1 MTSTQTSLLELETA
15 IQTKLLADSTLMAI
29 VTGIFDEGAVPTNQ
43 AYPYIVLGDDTEAP
57 MNAFGTRGYD
67 ATLTL
72 HIWDNLPGFKRCKQI
87 LANMNRILDQQP
99 LTLATQKHVY
109 TLYNFSQTLN
119 DPGLDD
125 IRHMPVRYITFT
137 QEQ

>member
-15 IQTKLLADSTLMAI
+15 IVTKLLADSTLMAI
-29 VTGIFDEGAVPTNQ
+29 VTGVFDFGSVPTNQ
-43 AYPYIVLGDDTEAP
+43 PFPYIVTGEDTEGP
-57 MNAFGTRGYD
+57 DNAFGTRGYD
-67 ATLTL
+67 ASLTL

-87 LANMNRILDQQP
+87 LARMNTLLDQQS
-99 LTLATQKHVY
+99 LSLATLKHVY
-109 TLYNFSQTLN
+109 TLYDFSTTIN

-125 IRHMPVRYITFT
+125 IRHMPVRYKTFT